1 MLSILVNTSI
11 RNLRSYMPAV
21 LSFDQAVTLPIVW
34 ITAHYCVVQAQLH
47 SVQDTLVH
55 AASGG
60 VGLVSVEWAMRAH
73 ANTHATAG
81 GVAKHAL
88 LRSCNVLR
96 LCSISSSRN
105 AIACAELL
113 SRQLRG
119 RRIHSVVSALSND
132 FVSLSFAVLGSHG
145 MLVETEPCG
154 ACLPASSRVVHPASH
169 RFLPRDWQ
177 EWHLEL
183 WSLIRGA
190 AIG

>member
-1 MLSILVNTSI
+1 LLSILVNISI
-11 RNLRSYMPAV
+11 RDLRSYMPAV
-21 LSFDQAVTLPIVW
+21 LSFDQAVTLPAVW
-34 ITAHYCVVQAQLH
+34 ITVHYCFCQAQLH

-60 VGLVSVEWAMRAH
+60 VGLVSVEWAMRVR

-88 LRSCNVLR
+88 LRSCDVLR

-105 AIACAELL
+105 AIACAKLL

-145 MLVETEPCG
+145 KLVENEPCSLPSCLFMRG
-154 ACLPASSRVVHPASH
+154 APCASH
-169 RFLPRDWQ
+169 RCIPRDWQ

-183 WSLIRGA
+183 WSLNRGA